1 MTTAKT
7 PRRTRTKKAA
17 KQPNKILVLRTCSAK
32 MQGHEGF
39 QWPESGPIVAPDW
52 NPDPKI
58 DCGSGLHGLAWG
70 EGDWSLL
77 SKNADA
83 KWLVVEVES
92 ADLVPSSSK
101 TKGRFHAGN
110 VVYCVTEAEAVCKVM
125 CGPENTDRIAALAG
139 KKHSASGDYGRASAS
154 GDYGRASASGYSG
167 RASASGNYGR
177 ASASGYSGSASAS
190 GYSGRASASGNY
202 GSASA
207 SGTSGIAAALCNQG
221 TVRAGK
227 NGLLIAC
234 WWDSGTERYHACTG
248 EVGVDGIEA
257 DTDYC
262 VKNGKLTKVTP

>member
-7 PRRTRTKKAA
+7 P
-17 KQPNKILVLRTCSAK
+17 I
-32 MQGHEGF
+32 
-39 QWPESGPIVAPDW
+39 
-52 NPDPKI
+52 
-58 DCGSGLHGLAWG
+58 
-70 EGDWSLL
+70 
-77 SKNADA
+77 
-83 KWLVVEVES
+83 
-92 ADLVPSSSK
+92 
-101 TKGRFHAGN
+101 
-110 VVYCVTEAEAVCKVM
+110 CKVM

-139 KKHSASGDYGRASAS
+139 KKHSASG
-154 GDYGRASASGYSG
+154 
-167 RASASGNYGR
+167 NY
-177 ASASGYSGSASAS
+177 
-190 GYSGRASASGNY
+190 GRASASGNY